1 MKVSTGRMPISL
13 TASLA
18 VAKRLPISY
27 IKQLSVEVEH
37 DIMNSQCRGPRYLPL
52 KLKAMANKTDT
63 RFDNS

>member
-13 TASLA
+13 TTSLA
-18 VAKRLPISY
+18 VAKGLPISY
-27 IKQLSVEVEH
+27 IKQLSDEVEH
-37 DIMNSQCRGPRYLPL
+37 DIMNSQCRGPRYLPP